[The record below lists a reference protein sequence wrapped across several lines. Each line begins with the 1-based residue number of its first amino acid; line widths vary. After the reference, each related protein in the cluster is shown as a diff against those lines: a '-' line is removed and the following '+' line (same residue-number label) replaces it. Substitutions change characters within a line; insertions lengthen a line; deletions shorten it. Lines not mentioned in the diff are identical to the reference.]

1 MNTKILENN
10 NKEGESAVFIH
21 SLFRSGS
28 TYIFNVFRRSDFK
41 YYCYQEPLNEYLS
54 KAAIEPSELLAI
66 SDSTQKRLRHPKL
79 DKPCFFEFYEVA
91 GEVARYFCKGFSY
104 DQYFTKDKEAI
115 NSLNR
120 YFNAL
125 EKAAKGR
132 AVFQCCRT
140 SGRIESLKTEFG
152 GKHIFLWRNPW
163 DQWWSYQKED
173 CFDISNLLILNADKL
188 PKFLNVIKIE
198 LNIPSFHD
206 EDQYQEYVFFKHHR
220 LDSVN
225 SYKVFYAL
233 WCHAMLEAK
242 LSCELSISIDHLS
255 TSGVYHNEVLT
266 ELKKMGITGV
276 NFSDCSVPMAVYG
289 ESDRDFFLPIENY
302 VHRLLL
308 LHGYSNEQLNELK
321 KLSSARKDKIVD
333 TSKSKNFLVRD
344 AMRAR
349 EYLKQANS
357 EIVNTQNLLINAKA
371 EQVKA
376 EQVKAEQVK
385 AEQAKAEQAKA
396 KEIQFHAELH
406 AVYNSLSWQ
415 ITTPLRWAKHQV
427 RLARQHGVFS
437 RVKSLVK
444 KILLHLD
451 QSVGSFLGVHPKL
464 RHRLIL
470 MTKKLGLYHGLKS
483 FYFRFSTNGQP
494 TAGINAQANVS
505 MPLAHQNLTPH
516 AREIFHN
523 LKSEIE
529 KSKIEID

>member
-28 TYIFNVFRRSDFK
+28 TYIFNVFRRSDFN

-54 KAAIEPSELLAI
+54 KAAIEPRELLAI

-125 EKAAKGR
+125 EKVAKGR

-371 EQVKA
+371 EQ
-376 EQVKAEQVK
+376 
-385 AEQAKAEQAKA
+385 AKA